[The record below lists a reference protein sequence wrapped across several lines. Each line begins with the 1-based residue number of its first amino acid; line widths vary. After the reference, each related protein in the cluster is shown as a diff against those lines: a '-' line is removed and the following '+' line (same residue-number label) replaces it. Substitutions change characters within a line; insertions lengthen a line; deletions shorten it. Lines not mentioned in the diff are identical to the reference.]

1 MREEKFTDIYQN
13 NLWGSKETKSG
24 LGSELKNTI
33 TMLENLPKIIEKYKI
48 KSILDV
54 GCGDWNWFKEMD
66 IDTTYTGIDIV
77 EPLIEEL
84 NKKHKNN
91 NIEFIHSDA
100 IEEKFRNYDMVIAR
114 DVLFHFSYKD
124 IFKFMSNLQESQ
136 SKYFLTT
143 HSGDFIN
150 KDIETGDWRPINLF
164 AKPFNFPTPIYSFK
178 DNNGTREVCLFKII

>member
-48 KSILDV
+48 KSIFDV

-66 IDTTYTGIDIV
+66 IDTAYTGIDIV

-178 DNNGTREVCLFKII
+178 DNNGTRDVCLFKII

>member
-66 IDTTYTGIDIV
+66 IDTAYTGIDIV

-178 DNNGTREVCLFKII
+178 DNNGTRDVCLFKII

>member
-178 DNNGTREVCLFKII
+178 DNNGTRDMCLFKII

>member
-178 DNNGTREVCLFKII
+178 DNNGTRDVCLFKII